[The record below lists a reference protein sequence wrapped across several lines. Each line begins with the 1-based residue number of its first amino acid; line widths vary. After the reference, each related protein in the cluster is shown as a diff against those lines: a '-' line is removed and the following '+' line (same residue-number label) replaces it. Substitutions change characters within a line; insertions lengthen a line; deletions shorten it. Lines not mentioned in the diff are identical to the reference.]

1 MICVEV
7 GHVYVGDPPAS
18 LMPAILAYESA
29 FFGAR
34 TLIMIDDISWCCE
47 GVPEYVAAVR
57 DVFAGR
63 RLHPRIV
70 LESDL
75 VPAAEILAQRLG
87 ARISTER
94 FPGKCVGFFKDAG
107 DRVKVWEDADEG
119 PRRFSCPALV
129 AALTL
134 TRAEAWGATRLV
146 SILPGMY
153 GATEA
158 AADRLS
164 GALGVT
170 RETVWV

>member
-7 GHVYVGDPPAS
+7 GHVYVGDPPES
-18 LMPAILAYESA
+18 LIQAILAYEDA
-29 FFGAR
+29 FVGAR
-34 TLIMIDDISWCCE
+34 TLVMIDDMSGPCE
-47 GVPEYVAAVR
+47 SIPGYVAAVR

-63 RLHPRIV
+63 GLCPRVV

-75 VPAAEILAQRLG
+75 VPAAETLAQRLG

-94 FPGKCVGFFKDAG
+94 FPGKCVGFFKEAG
-107 DRVKVWEDADEG
+107 DRVKVWELQDAG
-119 PRRFSCPALV
+119 TKRFSCPALV

-146 SILPGMY
+146 SILPEMY
-153 GATEA
+153 RETEA

-164 GALGVT
+164 RTLGVM